1 MVVVDTSAWV
11 EWLIGSAMARRIA
24 PHLPAPAEWVVPTI
38 VQLELAKWLTR
49 EAGEERADQVIAF
62 TQICNVVALDT
73 AIALAAAEATRTHK
87 LATAD
92 AIVFATAQARGA
104 SILTC
109 DGHFKGL
116 PAVVLIDKRR
126 S

>member
-24 PHLPAPAEWVVPTI
+24 
-38 VQLELAKWLTR
+38 
-49 EAGEERADQVIAF
+49 
-62 TQICNVVALDT
+62 LDT
-73 AIALAAAEATRTHK
+73 SIALAAAEATRTHK

-92 AIVFATAQARGA
+92 AIVFATAQAPGA